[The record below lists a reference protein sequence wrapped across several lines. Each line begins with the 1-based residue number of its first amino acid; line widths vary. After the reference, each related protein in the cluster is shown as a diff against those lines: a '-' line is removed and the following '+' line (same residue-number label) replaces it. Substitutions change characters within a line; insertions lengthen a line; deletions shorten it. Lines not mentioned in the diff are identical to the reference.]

1 LKAVGFIPR
10 RVWIVHADDLSGV
23 RSVSESQL
31 LEESVAIAWVFLQR
45 SGELGDGY
53 VAARFL
59 TDKVDAMIRTG
70 RRNRMF
76 LANMAIIKYRES
88 RRKVVPIRER
98 ARSWAFRS
106 LELWTLVPVEQKRE
120 SAMRKVVSRLDDEQ
134 REALLELVDLGT
146 AICSSGLIVAT
157 LMWVDSLFG

>member
-1 LKAVGFIPR
+1 M
-10 RVWIVHADDLSGV
+10 
-23 RSVSESQL
+23 SESQL
-31 LEESVAIAWVFLQR
+31 VEESVAIAWVFLKR

-88 RRKVVPIRER
+88 RRQVVPIRER
-98 ARSWAFRS
+98 A
-106 LELWTLVPVEQKRE
+106 
-120 SAMRKVVSRLDDEQ
+120 
-134 REALLELVDLGT
+134 
-146 AICSSGLIVAT
+146 
-157 LMWVDSLFG
+157 